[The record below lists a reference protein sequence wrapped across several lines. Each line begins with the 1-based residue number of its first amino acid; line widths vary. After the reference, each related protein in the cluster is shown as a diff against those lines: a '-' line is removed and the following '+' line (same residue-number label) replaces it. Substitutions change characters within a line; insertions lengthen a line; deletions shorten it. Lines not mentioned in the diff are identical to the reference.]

1 MQGKPATVE
10 GESWR
15 AGPFPRAAVST
26 DVMRWPT
33 ASHLPIPFVSF
44 EVHVIDVV
52 VPFVTGLTA
61 GGLSCLAVQ
70 GGLLSTSI
78 AQRVEHDQRQ
88 AAQRRASA
96 EPIAVFLLAKLIAY
110 TLLGA
115 LLGALGSFLALT
127 PTMQAALQL
136 AVGVFMIGNALR
148 LLDVHPV
155 FRFFAIQPPRAV
167 TRLIRQRSKRSGD
180 AATPAF
186 LGALTVLIPCGV
198 TQTMMALAISTGD
211 AWSGATVM
219 FAFTLGA
226 SPLFFTLAY
235 LATQIG
241 QRLERVFLRLVA
253 GVSLVL
259 GVYALTG
266 ALALLG
272 VSGSLQAIATPAPA
286 QTRPVAASD
295 TLELQVIDR
304 GYAPDV
310 LYAKAGVPVT
320 LTLVTQNSYGCA
332 RAFTI
337 PRLGVREILPETG
350 RVVVQLPPQGP
361 GSLQFACSMGMYGGQ
376 IQFQ

>member
-1 MQGKPATVE
+1 M
-10 GESWR
+10 
-15 AGPFPRAAVST
+15 
-26 DVMRWPT
+26 
-33 ASHLPIPFVSF
+33 
-44 EVHVIDVV
+44 IDLV

-70 GGLLSTSI
+70 GGLLTTSM
-78 AQRVEHDQRQ
+78 AQRVEQDQRESGPH
-88 AAQRRASA
+88 RVTA
-96 EPIAVFLLAKLIAY
+96 EPIVLFLVAKLLAY

-127 PTMQAALQL
+127 PLMQGALQF
-136 AVGVFMIGNALR
+136 AAGVFMIGNALR
-148 LLDVHPV
+148 LLNVHPI
-155 FRFFAIQPPRAV
+155 FRYFALEPPKGV
-167 TRLIRQRSKRSGD
+167 TRFIRRRSKRPGD

-198 TQTMMALAISTGD
+198 TQTMMALAIATGD
-211 AWSGATVM
+211 AWSGAAVM

-235 LATQIG
+235 LATRLG
-241 QRLERVFLRLVA
+241 QRLERVFLQLVA

-259 GVYALTG
+259 GVSALMGALT
-266 ALALLG
+266 LLG
-272 VSGSLQAIATPAPA
+272 VGTPNSLQANAAVTPTATPRGPA
-286 QTRPVAASD
+286 TD
-295 TLELQVIDR
+295 TLEVQVVDR
-304 GYAPDV
+304 GYVPGV

-320 LTLVTQNSYGCA
+320 LTLVTQNSAGCA

-350 RVVVQLPPQGP
+350 RVVVHLPPQRP
-361 GSLQFACSMGMYGGQ
+361 GTLPFACSMGMYGGQ